1 MKNINKI
8 KRIIGIIICALIV
21 VIGIYL
27 VFVILPNKS
36 KNIAP
41 KEIEKIKFDYIL
53 YQRDNPIYKDIF
65 NELKME
71 LNNENIDY
79 KKYAELISKLFI
91 VDFYTLS
98 NKTSKEDVGGVQFVK
113 GEIKDN
119 FILNS
124 QNTIYKYIGISSE
137 ENPEVNNI
145 ELVNISEYNYK
156 IEDKEYEGYEVKLKW
171 EYKNDLG
178 YDKEGT
184 IYVIKE
190 GEKLVI
196 VEKNRL

>member
-98 NKTSKEDVGGVQFVK
+98 NKTLKEDVGGVQFVK

-196 VEKNRL
+196 VEKK

>member
-98 NKTSKEDVGGVQFVK
+98 NKTLKEDVGGVQFVK

-156 IEDKEYEGYEVKLKW
+156 IEDIEYEGYEVKLKW

-196 VEKNRL
+196 VEKK

>member
-1 MKNINKI
+1 MKKINKI

-41 KEIEKIKFDYIL
+41 KGIEKIKFDYIL
-53 YQRDNPIYKDIF
+53 YQRDNPIYKDIY
-65 NELKME
+65 NELKIE
-71 LNNENIDY
+71 LNNEKIDY
-79 KKYAELISKLFI
+79 KRYAELISKLFI

-98 NKTSKEDVGGVQFVK
+98 NKTSKEDVGGVQFIK

-124 QNTIYKYIGISSE
+124 QNTIYKYIGISGE

-171 EYKNDLG
+171 EYKKDLG

-196 VEKNRL
+196 VEKS

>member
-79 KKYAELISKLFI
+79 RKYAELISKLFI

-145 ELVNISEYNYK
+145 ELVNIGEYNYK

-196 VEKNRL
+196 VEKK

>member
-1 MKNINKI
+1 MKKINKI
-8 KRIIGIIICALIV
+8 KRVIGIIICALIV

-36 KNIAP
+36 KNITP
-41 KEIEKIKFDYIL
+41 KEMEKIKFDYIL
-53 YQRDNPIYKDIF
+53 YQRDNPIYKDIY
-65 NELKME
+65 NELKRE

-113 GEIKDN
+113 EEIEDN
-119 FILNS
+119 IILNAK
-124 QNTIYKYIGISSE
+124 NTLYKYIGISNE

-145 ELVNISEYNYK
+145 ELVNISEYKYK
-156 IEDKEYEGYEVKLKW
+156 IEDKEYDGYEVKLKW
-171 EYKNDLG
+171 EYKKDLG

-184 IYVIKE
+184 IYVVKE

-196 VEKNRL
+196 VEKR